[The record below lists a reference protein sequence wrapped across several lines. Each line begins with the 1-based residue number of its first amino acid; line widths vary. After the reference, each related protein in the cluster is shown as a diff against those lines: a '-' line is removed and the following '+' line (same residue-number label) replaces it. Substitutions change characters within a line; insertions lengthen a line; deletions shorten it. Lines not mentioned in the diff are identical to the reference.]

1 MEKYGNRHPAF
12 SRVDDGHW
20 SACGAFGHSVHNTR
34 IRLSSPLCK
43 PFIFRMGLPSA
54 NPYNISIWNSW
65 NSSVLFPFFPT
76 SARLPARQSII
87 MLYTWL
93 IYIKWNGTLLNRMG
107 VWGSEE
113 CLPETDFCYWPSD
126 GHNISLSL
134 DASSSRLLCFAVAG
148 KSTLHHPSSQSV
160 SLTFDPSSMVTYY
173 VSISWATQGE

>member
-93 IYIKWNGTLLNRMG
+93 IYIKWNGTLLNRKWG
-107 VWGSEE
+107 VGGAKNVCQKLTSVIDHLTDTISPYPWMP
-113 CLPETDFCYWPSD
+113 LPPF
-126 GHNISLSL
+126 
-134 DASSSRLLCFAVAG
+134 CFALQTPANLPY
-148 KSTLHHPSSQSV
+148 TTHPVNQS
-160 SLTFDPSSMVTYY
+160 L
-173 VSISWATQGE
+173 